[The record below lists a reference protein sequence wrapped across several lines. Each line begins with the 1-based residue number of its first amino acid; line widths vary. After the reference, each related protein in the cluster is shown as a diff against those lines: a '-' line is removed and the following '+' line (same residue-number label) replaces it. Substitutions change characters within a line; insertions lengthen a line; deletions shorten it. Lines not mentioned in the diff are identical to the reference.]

1 MLLLYIQKKGKH
13 TSNAK
18 NKDVNYVNNI
28 STALTWF
35 ILITL
40 LRKTIQKIFFFN
52 LISFLSTCNCGAF
65 NCFRMFKIKS
75 KNVIILLEAPSV
87 YSMVSL

>member
-1 MLLLYIQKKGKH
+1 MLYIQKKGKH

-40 LRKTIQKIFFFN
+40 LRKTIQKNFFFKFDKFSQYMQ
-52 LISFLSTCNCGAF
+52 LRSI
-65 NCFRMFKIKS
+65 
-75 KNVIILLEAPSV
+75 
-87 YSMVSL
+87 